1 VKKKLGVVL
10 VAAVAIISLVL
21 VGCAPEVAPPAPPEE
36 EEAPPEEEEAPPAAP
51 EEEVF
56 KWVYL
61 GEHPSGTEYD
71 LWVKDTADRV
81 KVASGGRLDIRVT
94 AGGEIVPAYD
104 IVEAVRDGVGDMCW
118 GNMVMQMKLIGP
130 AGYLL
135 TPTGLP
141 GGPHP
146 LELTAWY
153 YYGDGEEIVNEII
166 KDYGIS
172 IGGVASPAE
181 LFCHSNVKLESA
193 ADFKGV
199 KFRTMGLWAEL
210 LEEYGA
216 SVITLSGSE
225 IYEAA
230 QRGVIDAF
238 EYCPPAQN
246 WPLGFH
252 EITKYIGVPGI
263 HSPSWFSYFI
273 VNHDS
278 WNELP
283 SDLQHILKDEIKAM
297 TVDDMLGSWYRDGLT
312 MKKYEEYGNEL
323 VVLSDEFQE
332 SIARRSKELCDK
344 YAAEDPLF
352 KEVYENQKAF
362 FKIFRGVS
370 QVNQPRFCLFDYD

>member
-1 VKKKLGVVL
+1 MKHKILTLIVAVVVGVSL
-10 VAAVAIISLVL
+10 LAI
-21 VGCAPEVAPPAPPEE
+21 GCAT
-36 EEAPPEEEEAPPAAP
+36 EAPSEPAQPSTPEQPSPPAAP
-51 EEEVF
+51 EVEVI

-71 LWVKDTADRV
+71 LWVKDLASRTKA
-81 KVASGGRLDIRVT
+81 ASGGRLEIRVT
-94 AGGEIVPAYD
+94 CGGEIVPAYD

-118 GNMVMQMKLIGP
+118 GNAVMQQKLIGP
-130 AGYLL
+130 VGYLL

-153 YYGDGEEIVNEII
+153 YIGDGEEIVNEIF
-166 KDYGIS
+166 KDYGTV

-193 ADFKGV
+193 DDFKGV

-252 EITKYIGVPGI
+252 EITKYFGVPGI
-263 HSPSWFSYFI
+263 HSPSWLSYMI
-273 VNHDS
+273 VNHNS

-283 SDLQHILKDEIKAM
+283 SDLQLLLRDEIKAS
-297 TVDDMLGSWYRDGLT
+297 TVDDVLGSWYRDGLT
-312 MKKYEEYGNEL
+312 MQKYEDYGSEL

-332 SIARRSKELCDK
+332 SIARRSKELCDE

-352 KEVYENQKAF
+352 KEVYENQIVF
-362 FKIFRGVS
+362 FKTFRGVS
-370 QVNQPRFCLFDYD
+370 QVNQPRFCLFDYCE